1 MTNMLAIVV
10 SVNIFLIAL
19 LCVFA
24 FVLGYLLRSSFISKC
39 KKRISELEKDMLRD
53 NARILE
59 LEKEK
64 VELQRVW
71 NDRNKTN
78 QP

>member
-1 MTNMLAIVV
+1 MLAIVV

-19 LCVFA
+19 MCLFA
-24 FVLGYLLRSSFISKC
+24 FVVGYLLRSSFISKC
-39 KKRISELEKDMLRD
+39 RQRISDLEKEMLRD

-64 VELQRVW
+64 LELL
-71 NDRNKTN
+71 NSMKKN
-78 QP
+78 

>member
-10 SVNIFLIAL
+10 SVNILLIAM
-19 LCVFA
+19 LCAFA
-24 FVLGYLLRSSFISKC
+24 FMVGYMLRSAFISKC
-39 KKRISELEKDMLRD
+39 RKRISDLERDMLRD

-59 LEKEK
+59 LEREK
-64 VELQRVW
+64 ADLLRSIER
-71 NDRNKTN
+71 R

>member
-19 LCVFA
+19 VGVIA
-24 FVLGYLLRSSFISKC
+24 FLFGYMLRSAFISKC
-39 KKRISELEKDMLRD
+39 KDRISELEKEMLRD

-59 LEKEK
+59 LEREK
-64 VELQRVW
+64 VELINSKGKQ
-71 NDRNKTN
+71 
-78 QP
+78 

>member
-19 LCVFA
+19 ICGFA
-24 FVLGYLLRSSFISKC
+24 FVMGYLVRSSFITKC
-39 KKRISELEKDMLRD
+39 RKRISELEEEMLRD

-64 VELQRVW
+64 VELMRSIEK
-71 NDRNKTN
+71 R
-78 QP
+78 

>member
-1 MTNMLAIVV
+1 MIAIVV

-19 LCVFA
+19 ICAFA
-24 FVLGYLLRSSFISKC
+24 FMLGYFVRAAYISKC
-39 KKRISELEKDMLRD
+39 RKRINELEREMLRD

-64 VELQRVW
+64 VELLRSK
-71 NDRNKTN
+71 NEPFTN

>member
-1 MTNMLAIVV
+1 MMNMLAIVV

-19 LCVFA
+19 MCVFA
-24 FVLGYLLRSSFISKC
+24 FVLGYLLRSGSIAKC
-39 KKRISELEKDMLRD
+39 RNRISELEKEMLRD

-64 VELQRVW
+64 VELMRSIE
-71 NDRNKTN
+71 NK
-78 QP
+78 

>member
-1 MTNMLAIVV
+1 MLAIVV

-19 LCVFA
+19 MCAFA
-24 FVLGYLLRSSFISKC
+24 FVVGYMLRSSFISKC
-39 KKRISELEKDMLRD
+39 RKRISELEKEMLRD

-64 VELQRVW
+64 VELI
-71 NDRNKTN
+71 KLIEKK
-78 QP
+78 

>member
-1 MTNMLAIVV
+1 MMNMLAIVV

-19 LCVFA
+19 MCVFA
-24 FVLGYLLRSSFISKC
+24 FVLGYLVRSSFIAKC
-39 KKRISELEKDMLRD
+39 RKRISELESEMLRD

-64 VELQRVW
+64 VELIRSME
-71 NDRNKTN
+71 KK
-78 QP
+78 

>member
-1 MTNMLAIVV
+1 MLAIVV

-24 FVLGYLLRSSFISKC
+24 FVIGYMLRSSFISKC
-39 KKRISELEKDMLRD
+39 RKQISDLEREMMRD

-59 LEKEK
+59 LEREK
-64 VELQRVW
+64 VELL
-71 NDRNKTN
+71 KLIEKK
-78 QP
+78 

>member
-1 MTNMLAIVV
+1 MIAIVV

-19 LCVFA
+19 MCIFA
-24 FVLGYLLRSSFISKC
+24 FVLGYLIRAAFIVKC
-39 KKRISELEKDMLRD
+39 KKRINELEREMLRD

-64 VELQRVW
+64 VDLIRSKNQPF
-71 NDRNKTN
+71 TN

>member
-19 LCVFA
+19 MCLFA
-24 FVLGYLLRSSFISKC
+24 FVVGYLLRSSFISKC
-39 KKRISELEKDMLRD
+39 RQRISDLEKEMLRD

-64 VELQRVW
+64 LELL
-71 NDRNKTN
+71 NSMKKN
-78 QP
+78 

>member
-19 LCVFA
+19 ICGFA
-24 FVLGYLLRSSFISKC
+24 FVMGYLVRSSFITKC
-39 KKRISELEKDMLRD
+39 RKRISELEEEMLRD

-64 VELQRVW
+64 VELMRSMEK
-71 NDRNKTN
+71 R
-78 QP
+78 